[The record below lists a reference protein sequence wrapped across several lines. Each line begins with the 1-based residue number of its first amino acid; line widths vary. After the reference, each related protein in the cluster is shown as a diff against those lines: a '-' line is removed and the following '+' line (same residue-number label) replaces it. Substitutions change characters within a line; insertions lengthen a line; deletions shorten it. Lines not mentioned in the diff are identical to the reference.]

1 MKLRRPSPAITVAV
15 LALVMSTTGGAIAA
29 VNYAKN
35 SNAVDGYSAVKAAKA
50 GSGKAAGK
58 LVATY
63 RDGDNRGRLPLRIIA
78 GAASESSVENLAAAA
93 ARGAN
98 GARLIA
104 VTDNQTTADETLI
117 DLALG
122 NLQVSCTDQNDQGGV
137 ENAATRVSLTND
149 TGAPLNVAREVG
161 NSAPTITTLETGV
174 VDTFTV
180 PQQNTFSMQLQGG
193 EATVVLDGTALQ
205 IGQGTTDSS
214 CAVWATAVTV
224 E

>member
-1 MKLRRPSPAITVAV
+1 MKLRRPSPAMTVAV

-78 GAASESSVENLAAAA
+78 GAASKDSVETLAAAA
-93 ARGAN
+93 ARSAN
-98 GARLIA
+98 GARLIP
-104 VTDNQTTADETLI
+104 VTDNQTTADETLV
-117 DLALG
+117 DLDLG
-122 NLQVSCTDQNDQGGV
+122 NLQVSCTDQNDAGGV

-149 TGAPLNVAREVG
+149 TGGPVNVAREVG
-161 NSAPTITTLETGV
+161 NGAPTITTLEVGV

-180 PQQNTFSMQLQGG
+180 PQQNTFRMQIQGG
-193 EATVVLDGTALQ
+193 EATVLVDGTALQ
-205 IGQGTTDSS
+205 TGPGTTDSS
-214 CAVWATAVTV
+214 CAVWATAVD
-224 E
+224 

>member
-1 MKLRRPSPAITVAV
+1 MKLRRPSPAMTVAV
-15 LALVMSTTGGAIAA
+15 LALVMSMTGGAIAA

-63 RDGDNRGRLPLRIIA
+63 RDGDNRGKLPLRIIA
-78 GAASESSVENLAAAA
+78 GAASKDSVDNLSEAM
-93 ARGAN
+93 ARGSN
-98 GARLIA
+98 GAHLIA
-104 VTDNQTTADETLI
+104 VTDNQTTAAQTLI
-117 DLALG
+117 DLDLG

-149 TGAPLNVAREVG
+149 SGGPLNVSRDVG
-161 NSAPTITTLETGV
+161 NGAPEIATLGTGV

-193 EATVVLDGTALQ
+193 DTTVLLDGTALQ
-205 IGQGTTDSS
+205 TGQGTTESA
-214 CAVWATAVTV
+214 CAVWATAVV
-224 E
+224 VN